1 MNSRQK
7 DRLIVDENQVLRPMD
22 VNLKPNP
29 IRTKSKGAADRS
41 QVFRVLLFRVEI
53 KLAAVVSNFISK
65 AC

>member
-29 IRTKSKGAADRS
+29 IRTKSKSAADRS
-41 QVFRVLLFRVEI
+41 QVFQVLLFRVEI
-53 KLAAVVSNFISK
+53 KLASVVSNFISK

>member
-1 MNSRQK
+1 MKSSSTPN
-7 DRLIVDENQVLRPMD
+7 VD

-29 IRTKSKGAADRS
+29 IRTKSKSAADRS

-53 KLAAVVSNFISK
+53 KLASVVFNFISK